1 VGNDADGRPIH
12 RTKGKRSP
20 ATISR
25 YHSALSAVLTWGIR
39 KRRVPKSFENP
50 CRKVARPPGG
60 RSIVRFLSDAE
71 RTRLLAACRASKWAR
86 LYPFVLLALTTGAR
100 RGKLAS
106 LRWRDIDLERA
117 QAYIADTKNSEP
129 RVLPLLSA
137 VVEELGRLFTE
148 DQQRFKVVSAQQ
160 LVFRSRTRPDVPYHS
175 EAVWQAALKAARVRN
190 FWFHDL
196 RHTCASYLAQSGA
209 SLLEIADVLGHRQL
223 QMTQRYS
230 HLTTK
235 SKSAL
240 LQPVLGEIK

>member
-1 VGNDADGRPIH
+1 M
-12 RTKGKRSP
+12 
-20 ATISR
+20 
-25 YHSALSAVLTWGIR
+25 
-39 KRRVPKSFENP
+39 
-50 CRKVARPPGG
+50 
-60 RSIVRFLSDAE
+60 RFLSDPE

-86 LYPFVLLALTTGAR
+86 LYAFVLLALTTGAR
-100 RGKLAS
+100 RGELAP
-106 LRWRDIDLERA
+106 LRWRDIDLDRA
-117 QAYIADTKNSEP
+117 QAYVSHTKNTEP
-129 RVLPLLSA
+129 RVLPLLPA
-137 VVEELGRLFTE
+137 VVEELGHLFAE
-148 DQQRFKVVSAQQ
+148 DQERFKVAAAQQ

-190 FWFHDL
+190 FRFHDL

-240 LQPVLGEIK
+240 LQRVLGEIK